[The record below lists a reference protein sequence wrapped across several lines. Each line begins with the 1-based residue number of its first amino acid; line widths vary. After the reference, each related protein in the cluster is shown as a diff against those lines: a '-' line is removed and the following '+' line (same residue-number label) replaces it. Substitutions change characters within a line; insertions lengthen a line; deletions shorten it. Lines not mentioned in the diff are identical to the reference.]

1 MFESALAVL
10 HLSVTSD
17 SLRPHGLDLLCSSV
31 DGDSADRN
39 TGVGCH
45 VLPSPGD
52 LPNPGIEPRSPQFQA
67 DIVHYASLRNL
78 IGYFT

>member
-10 HLSVTSD
+10 NLSVMSD
-17 SLRPHGLDLLCSSV
+17 SLRPHGLDLLRSSV
-31 DGDSADRN
+31 HGDSPDKN
-39 TGVGCH
+39 TGGGCH
-45 VLPSPGD
+45 ALPSPGD

-67 DIVHYASLRNL
+67 DIVHYASLRYL